1 MTNNNFILERLA
13 LGQKYLGLLDDS
25 GYTLVDMNMI
35 EPFSIDD
42 KYHHPTSV
50 VFERNN
56 TMYAIRS
63 DWTRTLL
70 NFNSN
75 FYSNDTRFGY
85 FGPVVR
91 ENESFY
97 QAGVEI
103 YQATENDII
112 DALLMHMN
120 FVEECAEI
128 NIKTLVINND
138 QLLDLFIEKYDLRDT
153 VRQLIYTKN
162 ISALRQQLG
171 KDHDLYKIMSAK
183 VSDQFKM
190 VGEVFGDTE
199 VMQAIAHLK
208 EKIADNNTK
217 FILDLSFRSPQN
229 YYNGLYFQAF
239 LNSNTPILSGGE
251 YNSNSFGIALNL
263 ADGGLL

>member
-1 MTNNNFILERLA
+1 MTNNQFILERLS
-13 LGQKYLGLLDDS
+13 LGQKYLEQLDGS
-25 GYTLVDMNMI
+25 GYTLIDMNMI

-70 NFNSN
+70 NFNN
-75 FYSNDTRFGY
+75 NYYSDDVKFGY

-91 ENESFY
+91 EHESFY

-103 YQATENDII
+103 YKAEEDDVIE
-112 DALLMHMN
+112 ALLMHKN
-120 FVEECAEI
+120 FVESYAD
-128 NIKTLVINND
+128 KPLGTFVINND
-138 QLLDLFIEKYDLRDT
+138 QLIDSFIEKYDLPESI
-153 VRQLIYTKN
+153 RQLIYSKN
-162 ISALRQQLG
+162 ISELRNVLG
-171 KDHDLYKIMSAK
+171 KDHDLYKILSAK
-183 VSDQFKM
+183 VSNQFKM
-190 VGEVFGDTE
+190 VNEILGDTKAL
-199 VMQAIAHLK
+199 QAIAHLK
-208 EKIADNNTK
+208 EEVASDDTK

-239 LNSNTPILSGGE
+239 LNSNSAVLSGGE
-251 YNSNSFGIALNL
+251 YNSHAFGIGLNIT
-263 ADGGLL
+263 DGGLL

>member
-1 MTNNNFILERLA
+1 MTNNKFILQRLA
-13 LGQKYLGLLDDS
+13 LGQKYLEQLDDS

-56 TMYAIRS
+56 AMYAIRS

-75 FYSNDTRFGY
+75 FYSDDKRFGY

-103 YQATENDII
+103 YKAAEKDII
-112 DALLMHMN
+112 EALLMHMN
-120 FVEECAEI
+120 FVEECAETQ
-128 NIKTLVINND
+128 IKTLVINND
-138 QLLDLFIEKYDLRDT
+138 QLIDLFIEKYKLPDS

-162 ISALRQQLG
+162 ISELRQQLG

-190 VGEVFGDTE
+190 VSEIFGDTE
-199 VMQAIAHLK
+199 VMQAITHLK
-208 EKIADNNTK
+208 TKISSEDRK

-239 LNSNTPILSGGE
+239 LNSNSPILSGGQ
-251 YNSNSFGIALNL
+251 YNSNAFGIALNL
-263 ADGGLL
+263 TDGGLL

>member
-1 MTNNNFILERLA
+1 MTNNILILKRLD
-13 LGQKYLGLLDDS
+13 LGQKYLEQLDTA

-63 DWTRTLL
+63 DWTRTLM

-75 FYSNDTRFGY
+75 YYSDDIRFGY

-97 QAGVEI
+97 QAGVELYRANEKDMI
-103 YQATENDII
+103 EAV
-112 DALLMHMN
+112 LMHMN
-120 FVEECAEI
+120 FVEDYAETS
-128 NIKTLVINND
+128 IKTMVINND
-138 QLLDLFIEKYDLRDT
+138 QLIDLFIEKYQLSEDI
-153 VRQLIYTKN
+153 RQLIYSKN
-162 ISALRQQLG
+162 ISEMRRVLG
-171 KDHDLYKIMSAK
+171 KDHDLYKIISAK
-183 VSDQFKM
+183 VSDQFDM
-190 VGEVFGDTE
+190 VSKIFGDTKA
-199 VMQAIAHLK
+199 MQAIAHLK
-208 EKIADNNTK
+208 EEITEENTK

-229 YYNGLYFQAF
+229 YYNGLYFQTF
-239 LNSNTPILSGGE
+239 LNSNSPILSGGE
-251 YNSNSFGIALNL
+251 YNSNAFGIGLNL
-263 ADGGLL
+263 ADGGLI